1 MGCGLS
7 ADETAAANRSKAID
21 QMLRR
26 EGEKAS
32 KEVKLLLLG
41 KPLLSILHSLSGAK
55 SLEGGDE
62 PRHPTCT
69 NFNSGPTNF
78 FAVCTV
84 DAHKG
89 HVRSQ
94 CHLFGRR
101 CTMCLFVHV
110 KAVGCMIPRMSSS

>member
-41 KPLLSILHSLSGAK
+41 KPLLSILHSTSGLNA
-55 SLEGGDE
+55 
-62 PRHPTCT
+62 
-69 NFNSGPTNF
+69 
-78 FAVCTV
+78 
-84 DAHKG
+84 
-89 HVRSQ
+89 
-94 CHLFGRR
+94 
-101 CTMCLFVHV
+101 
-110 KAVGCMIPRMSSS
+110 